1 MPHASRDV
9 QLPALPAAHARALS
23 MLQWEEPD
31 IHELTVVI
39 EGDPALTGSVLRAA
53 NSAASAPRDPIAT
66 AGEAIVRLGL
76 IQTRQIVTVAI
87 AGSSFGELE
96 RAQIDTYELWR
107 HLIACALLGDHIT
120 WGGERRTSAFT
131 AGLLHDVGRL
141 AMAHM
146 DPDRYARAVVQA
158 RATGDLIEAEV
169 NTFGYDHQEFGVRV
183 AQQWKLPDEIVE
195 AIGDHHYGNAG
206 PISWVIEGAR
216 RIADSVGIGDGVLPA
231 TVPLARADEP
241 AEDGPEPWL
250 NPVERDPDD
259 EAVLTSLGGEQ
270 SLFSQID
277 WFTSSVSGAARRG
290 AA

>member
-1 MPHASRDV
+1 MPHASPDV

-96 RAQIDTYELWR
+96 RARIDTYELWR

-146 DPDRYARAVVQA
+146 DPDRYARAAEQA
-158 RATGDLIEAEV
+158 RASSDIIEAEV
-169 NTFGYDHQEFGVRV
+169 NAFGFDHQEFGVRV
-183 AQQWKLPDEIVE
+183 ARQWKLPEEIVE

-206 PISWVIEGAR
+206 PISWVIESSR
-216 RIADSVGIGDGVLPA
+216 RIADSIGIGDGLLPA
-231 TVPLARADEP
+231 SVPLSTAAEP
-241 AEDGPEPWL
+241 AEADLAPRL

-259 EAVLTSLGGEQ
+259 EAVLTSLGGER
-270 SLFSQID
+270 SLFSQIE
-277 WFTSSVSGAARRG
+277 WFTSSISGAAHRG

>member
-1 MPHASRDV
+1 MPHAPGDL

-31 IHELTVVI
+31 IRELTVVI

-76 IQTRQIVTVAI
+76 IHTRQIVTVAI

-96 RAQIDTYELWR
+96 RAQIDTHELWR

-146 DPDRYARAVVQA
+146 DPDRYAAAVAQA
-158 RATGDLIEAEV
+158 RATGDIIEAEV
-169 NTFGYDHQEFGVRV
+169 NTFGFDHQELGVRV
-183 AQQWKLPDEIVE
+183 ARQWKLPDEIVE

-206 PISWVIEGAR
+206 PISWAIKGAR
-216 RIADSVGIGDGVLPA
+216 RIADSLGIGDGVLPA
-231 TVPLARADEP
+231 TVPFATADGA
-241 AEDGPEPWL
+241 AEVDPEPWL

-270 SLFSQID
+270 SFFSQID
-277 WFTSSVSGAARRG
+277 WFTSSISGAARQG